1 MPGVTAASAV
11 SLLPRHFYVEQM
23 LLKTQARFLG
33 KAIRIRI
40 QGVEKILNFLLH
52 FLFPAGI

>member
-1 MPGVTAASAV
+1 MPCVTPASAV
-11 SLLPRHFYVEQM
+11 GLLPRHFYVEQM

-33 KAIRIRI
+33 KAIRIRV
-40 QGVEKILNFLLH
+40 QGGEKILDFLLH